1 MKQAKDREGK
11 SAALR
16 NRARH
21 LMVDVHNSPPEKRS
35 ALETELAELRAQIRT
50 LSEFVV

>member
-16 NRARH
+16 NRARY